1 MYCRIGS
8 VKLVGGGEDGSNL
21 LSSKEGLKEGISLWF
36 FCFVL
41 IIITIIYLQNK
52 IYITNNTGYLCHQY
66 HTE

>member
-8 VKLVGGGEDGSNL
+8 VKLVGGGGEDGSNL

-41 IIITIIYLQNK
+41 ITTIYLQNK